1 MYKRYSL
8 TLIQGY
14 FLQEIAAG
22 LVEIHGDDVTIHAN
36 TENYLIFSCPN
47 ISSKV
52 IKISYISGV
61 PKAYYGD
68 EYGGGTVVT
77 NEVGILNGYYQP
89 GPAAP
94 VDLILGPTFLLLVG
108 TVVSTSIV
116 FTTNPDFV
124 ILYGKLTNG
133 QSVALTTTT
142 SSSLQEI
149 QYRHGFLLETGLPC
163 CMLPIKT
170 QVNATHPEDYLIK
183 IPIMFLDSNSHLL
196 VNSDKTPATI
206 AGVFFS
212 PLAADIR
219 NALNLFVVRR
229 VHYFNNWN
237 NWSDTPADSA
247 LMVELTLEVSP

>member
-14 FLQEIAAG
+14 FLQEIASG
-22 LVEIHGDDVTIHAN
+22 LVEIHGNGVTIHVN
-36 TENYLIFSCPN
+36 TGNYLIFSCPN

-61 PKAYYGD
+61 PRAYYGD

-77 NEVGILNGYYQP
+77 NEVGILNSYYQTT
-89 GPAAP
+89 PAAP

-108 TVVSTSIV
+108 TIASI
-116 FTTNPDFV
+116 TNPNFV

-133 QSVALTTTT
+133 QSVALSTT
-142 SSSLQEI
+142 SSSYVQEI

-163 CMLPIKT
+163 CMLPIRT

-206 AGVFFS
+206 AGMFFS

-219 NALNLFVVRR
+219 NAPNLFVVRR
-229 VHYFNNWN
+229 VHYFNNWT
-237 NWSDTPADSA
+237 NWSDTPGDSA